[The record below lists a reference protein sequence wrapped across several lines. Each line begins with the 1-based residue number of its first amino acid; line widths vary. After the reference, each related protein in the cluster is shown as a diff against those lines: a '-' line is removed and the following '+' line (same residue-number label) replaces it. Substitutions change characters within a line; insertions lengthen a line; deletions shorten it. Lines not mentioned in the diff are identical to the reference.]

1 MIVQS
6 LWADLQGTGLHRL
19 VARVVWVLALLGA
32 GRMTAASSLT
42 AAYLARCAALGQ
54 SVPCLR

>member
-6 LWADLQGTGLHRL
+6 LWADLQRTGLNRAI
-19 VARVVWVLALLGA
+19 ARVIWVLALIGA

-42 AAYLARCAALGQ
+42 AAYLARSAAFGQ
-54 SVPCLR
+54 VASCNR